1 MRDNVKDGD
10 FSKSRMNNAT
20 DKVVKSFLGNNNLVL
35 NRQSGVQTS
44 SKSPYLTKVSAKNI
58 GTICIYRE

>member
-35 NRQSGVQTS
+35 TYHKGYIDHQGSRQVV
-44 SKSPYLTKVSAKNI
+44 KVHI
-58 GTICIYRE
+58 